1 MQCRVQDDIDYYMK
15 KFFILIKKEIQELLT
30 PQMLVPLLAV
40 VVVFIFV
47 GKIIGKETSKAKT
60 PQAIEILDLDN
71 SATSQAIIRI
81 IQKTNFSP
89 KVTTSGTAEQILQ
102 EAKNKNEKVALIIPK
117 GFESGVNNLQPQ
129 KVEVYTIMKNFS
141 VLAAQNSQ
149 ILNAALSAINEG
161 LSSQLLARSLPKI
174 DPKAIKQPVLA
185 NDFVVIGDKQ
195 ANVSPAAVSG
205 FILSQTTLIPIIL
218 FLVIVLAS
226 QLIATSIASE
236 KENKTLETLLSSPV
250 SRKAVVASKLMAAG
264 LVALLT
270 AGVYLFGMRYYMTG
284 ITGGAIGGA
293 GTADAATKAA
303 IANLGLTMS
312 TPDYLLLGLSLFL
325 GILAALAIA
334 IILGSFAQDSKSA
347 QGVVA
352 PLMVLVLIPYI
363 FTMFLDVSSMSG
375 GMKIFIWLI
384 PFSHPFMAAP
394 NLLIGQTANVW
405 YGILYLAFFFVV
417 FVFIAAKIFA
427 SDKIFTMRISF
438 KKRKLF

>member
-1 MQCRVQDDIDYYMK
+1 MR
-15 KFFILIKKEIQELLT
+15 KFFILLKKEVQELLT

-47 GKIIGKETSKAKT
+47 GKIIGSETSKAKV
-60 PQAIEILDLDN
+60 PQAIEVLDLDN
-71 SATSQAIIRI
+71 SATSQAVIEIIK
-81 IQKTNFSP
+81 KTNFAPNVSQ
-89 KVTTSGTAEQILQ
+89 SGSAEQIVTS
-102 EAKNKNEKVALIIPK
+102 AKSKNEKVALIIPK
-117 GFESGVNNLQPQ
+117 GFEAGVNNLQPQ

-141 VLAAQNSQ
+141 VMASVNSQ
-149 ILNAALSAINEG
+149 ILKAALAAINDG
-161 LSSQLLARSLPKI
+161 LSNRLLAKANPKI
-174 DPKAIKQPVLA
+174 NPIAIKQPVLE
-185 NDFVVIGDKQ
+185 NDFVIIGEKQ
-195 ANVSPAAVSG
+195 ANVSPAAVAG
-205 FILSQTTLIPIIL
+205 FITSQTTLIPIIL

-270 AGVYLFGMRYYMTG
+270 AGVYLFGMRYYMAG
-284 ITGGAIGGA
+284 ITGGAIGGGGA
-293 GTADAATKAA
+293 TDAATQEA
-303 IANLGLTMS
+303 IAKLGLTLT
-312 TPDYLLLGLSLFL
+312 TPNYLLLGLSLFL

-334 IILGSFAQDSKSA
+334 IILGSFAEDAKAA

-363 FTMFLDVSSMSG
+363 FTMFLDVSSLSQ

-384 PFSHPFMAAP
+384 PFSHPFMATP
-394 NLLIGQTANVW
+394 NLLLGQVADVW

-427 SDKIFTMRISF
+427 SDKIFTLRLSF
-438 KKRKLF
+438 KKKKPI

>member
-1 MQCRVQDDIDYYMK
+1 MR
-15 KFFILIKKEIQELLT
+15 KFFILLKKEVIELLT

-40 VVVFIFV
+40 VIVFVFV
-47 GKIIGKETSKAKT
+47 GKIIGKETSKAKA
-60 PQAIEILDLDN
+60 PQAIEILDLDK
-71 SATSQAIIRI
+71 SLISKAVIDI

-89 KVTTSGTAEQILQ
+89 NVSQAGTPEQAV
-102 EAKNKNEKVALIIPK
+102 ERAKNKNEKLAVIIPK
-117 GFESGVNNLQPQ
+117 GFEQGVNSLQPQ
-129 KVEVYTIMKNFS
+129 KIEVYTIMKNFS
-141 VLAAQNSQ
+141 IMASVNSQ
-149 ILNAALSAINEG
+149 ILKAAVGAINDG
-161 LSSQLLARSLPKI
+161 LSNQLLSKSIPQINPAS
-174 DPKAIKQPVLA
+174 IKQPVLE
-185 NDFVVIGDKQ
+185 NNFVIIGDRR
-195 ANVSPAAVSG
+195 ANVSPASVTG
-205 FILSQTTLIPIIL
+205 FITSQTTLIPIIL

-284 ITGGAIGGA
+284 MTGGALGA
-293 GTADAATKAA
+293 GATDEATKAA
-303 IANLGLTMS
+303 IGQLGLTLT

-334 IILGSFAQDSKSA
+334 IILGSFAEDAKAA

-363 FTMFLDVSSMSG
+363 MTMFLDITSLSRG
-375 GMKIFIWLI
+375 LQILIWLI

-394 NLLIGQTANVW
+394 NLLLGQTAQVW
-405 YGILYLAFFFVV
+405 YGILYLAFFFVI

-427 SDKIFTMRISF
+427 SDKIFTMKLSF
-438 KKRKLF
+438 RKKK

>member
-1 MQCRVQDDIDYYMK
+1 MR
-15 KFFILIKKEIQELLT
+15 KFLILVKKEIQELLT
-30 PQMLVPLLAV
+30 PQLLVPLLAV
-40 VVVFIFV
+40 VIVFVFI
-47 GKIIGKETSKAKT
+47 GKVIGSEVSKTKA

-71 SATSQAIIRI
+71 SPTSQAVIEIIK
-81 IQKTNFSP
+81 KTNFSP
-89 KVTTSGTAEQILQ
+89 NVSQSGNAQDVI
-102 EAKNKNEKVALIIPK
+102 ASVKNKNEQVAMIIPK
-117 GFESGVNNLQPQ
+117 GFEAGINNLEPQ

-141 VLAAQNSQ
+141 VLAAANSQ
-149 ILNAALSAINEG
+149 ILKAALAAINDG
-161 LSSQLLARSLPKI
+161 LSNQLLTKSLPKT
-174 DPKAIKQPVLA
+174 DPSAIKQPVLE
-185 NDFVVIGDKQ
+185 NDFVIVGDKQ

-218 FLVIVLAS
+218 FLVIVFAS
-226 QLIATSIASE
+226 QMIATSIASE

-250 SRKAVVASKLMAAG
+250 SRKAVVASKLVAAG

-270 AGVYLFGMRYYMTG
+270 AVVYLFGMRYYLTG

-293 GTADAATKAA
+293 GTTDAATQTA
-303 IANLGLTMS
+303 IAKLGLTFS
-312 TPDYLLLGLSLFL
+312 TPDYMLLGLSLFF

-334 IILGSFAQDSKSA
+334 IILGSFAEDAKAA
-347 QGVVA
+347 QGVIA

-363 FTMFLDVSSMSG
+363 FTMFLDVSSLSLG
-375 GMKIFIWLI
+375 IKILIWLI

-394 NLLIGQTANVW
+394 NILLGQTAQVW

-438 KKRKLF
+438 RKRK